1 MMQKKMKTDEY
12 DVTKNMLKTIR
23 TLTESKVSSNVINE
37 QQTELQTPQ
46 VNNSNDENQKNDVD
60 VVNDVDVK
68 LLSSD
73 QNDLKL
79 TDQQKTAIS
88 ELIDGFKQQV
98 SQIVE
103 FEPGMTLTR
112 EQIRLDGYLP
122 DEDINFVFISGKE
135 SGVYINAD
143 MLKLEQEVATSLE
156 KLAKF
161 EITFKSAMDP
171 IIQERT
177 NN

>member
-1 MMQKKMKTDEY
+1 MQKKMKTDEY

-23 TLTESKVSSNVINE
+23 TLTESKVSSNIINE
-37 QQTELQTPQ
+37 NQTELQTPQ
-46 VNNSNDENQKNDVD
+46 VNTTNDENQKNDID
-60 VVNDVDVK
+60 VINDVDVK

-143 MLKLEQEVATSLE
+143 MLKLEQDVATSLE